1 MKRDNPFKIAKMS
14 MSCNNFIYNEIVK
27 RHIEEYEPGIC
38 DVLKIMLET
47 MSKKY
52 VNHEN
57 IFCTISGQAVDLF
70 SHSQNFTKQKTS
82 REIQQAIKDMPE
94 LFDFE
99 NMEKYYEWLSGIS
112 KKYNILATE
121 IAFPTNMEDVVT
133 NYSENFI
140 PPMTYLFNT
149 KSSDKFLMS
158 YDSNSNLIV
167 IPLEILTK
175 KEIDLI
181 RYLYILDDVIQNRD
195 IDNVDEKFFVR
206 YSSQN
211 KYFDIRIDSFIKYV
225 IGLYSWDKYKE
236 IGKRAGYDLYQE
248 YQMKSDN
255 CPSIECFKEM
265 EFDGSKFLIPEKSR
279 SDFSCERFETC
290 KKFVREAFKL
300 VGTCIQDCKLYNSKH
315 KCNFVYPK
323 KKNFFERKP
332 LSFFNQNHPHSGW
345 FVPAL

>member
-1 MKRDNPFKIAKMS
+1 MKVNNPFKIAKMS
-14 MSCNNFIYNEIVK
+14 MFYNNFIYNEIVK

-38 DVLKIMLET
+38 DVLKIILKT

-52 VNHEN
+52 VNSEN
-57 IFCTISGQAVDLF
+57 NFCTICGQAVDLF
-70 SHSQNFTKQKTS
+70 SHSQDFTKQKTS
-82 REIQQAIKDMPE
+82 QEIQQAIKDMPE

-99 NMEKYYEWLSGIS
+99 NMEKCYKWLSDIS

-133 NYSENFI
+133 NYSEDFI
-140 PPMTYLFNT
+140 PPVTYLFNT

-195 IDNVDEKFFVR
+195 IDNVDEKFFVK

-211 KYFDIRIDSFIKYV
+211 KYSDIRIDSFIKYV
-225 IGLYSWDKYKE
+225 IGLYFWDEYKKD
-236 IGKRAGYDLYQE
+236 GKRAGYELYQK
-248 YQMKSDN
+248 YQQKFNKCNESK
-255 CPSIECFKEM
+255 CFKEM
-265 EFDGSKFLIPEKSR
+265 EFDGSEFRIPEESAI
-279 SDFSCERFETC
+279 DFSCNRIETC

-300 VGTCIQDCKLYNSKH
+300 VGTCIHECKLYNSKH
-315 KCNFVYPK
+315 KCEFVYPENH
-323 KKNFFERKP
+323 NFFERRK
-332 LSFFNQNHPHSGW
+332 LSFFNGSGEE
-345 FVPAL
+345 V